1 MNKKIP
7 DDQIV
12 VIKYLYG
19 PEGGFKIRK
28 IAEMYG
34 ISATQIHRILRGKR
48 KIKEPAVVEPNAAH
62 LTNLRIL

>member
-7 DDQIV
+7 DDQIP

-19 PEGGFKIRK
+19 PQGGFKIRK

-48 KIKEPAVVEPNAAH
+48 KEPVAPEPSTAH